1 MSGEN
6 GQELPQGWAKT
17 TLDGIVQP
25 RVDKIDPQARP
36 RAKFIG
42 MQHIEAHTMRLLGTV
57 SADSMKSTANAFRSG
72 DVLYG
77 RLRPYLNKV
86 CRSDFEGLCSG
97 ELIVIP
103 ESCAMHGKF
112 LGYRLNSGDFVR
124 FSSGLNTGDR
134 PRVDFNQIKVFPIHL
149 PPIREQ
155 IRIGDTLDELF
166 FNLDIGVAALER
178 VRDKLKLYRASVLK
192 AAVEGALTA
201 EWRQQNPQ
209 TEPAVELL
217 KRILVARRRR
227 WEEDQLRKFEEK
239 GKSPPKN
246 WEAKYKEPVSPS
258 SADLPSLP
266 EGWCW
271 ATVDQLTSK
280 LMNGFGKRSQA
291 MGNPCIVL
299 RLADVSNGEIAFN
312 DVRRINCTED
322 QISKYELKENDLLI
336 LRVNGS
342 ADLVGRFVRFENAPE
357 PVLFCDHFIR
367 AQCVSKDLA
376 TWLRVYAD
384 IDRFRRHIDLNKVS
398 SAGQNTVSQGTL
410 LPFAVPLPPTAEQG
424 AIIEI
429 FKDHLFVIKHLE
441 TGLETKLKAAQGL
454 RQAIL
459 RHAFTGKLVP
469 QDLNDEPASEL
480 LKRIATERAKEA
492 AAAKQSVQKGNGAS
506 GRRRWSREKKK
517 ETAA

>member
-6 GQELPQGWAKT
+6 GQKLPQGWAKT

-57 SADSMKSTANAFRSG
+57 SADSMKSTSNAFRSG

-134 PRVDFNQIKVFPIHL
+134 PRVDFDQIKVFPIHL

-155 IRIGDTLDELF
+155 IRIGNTLDELF
-166 FNLDIGVAALER
+166 SDLDIGVAALER

-209 TEPAVELL
+209 TEPAGKLL

-246 WEAKYKEPVSPS
+246 WEAKYKEPVSPDA
-258 SADLPSLP
+258 ADLPTLP

-271 ATVDQLTSK
+271 ASLDQLGRLDRGRSK
-280 LMNGFGKRSQA
+280 HRPRNAKFLYGGPYPFIQTGDVKGARQYLRNHSQTYSNA
-291 MGNPCIVL
+291 GLRQSRLWPEETLCITIAANIADTAILSYPACFPDSIVGVCFDESSVSVRYVELFIRTVRAQIDNYAPATAQKNINNAIL
-299 RLADVSNGEIAFN
+299 RALAVALPPIDEQKKIVEIA
-312 DVRRINCTED
+312 
-322 QISKYELKENDLLI
+322 ENQLSTI
-336 LRVNGS
+336 
-342 ADLVGRFVRFENAPE
+342 
-357 PVLFCDHFIR
+357 
-367 AQCVSKDLA
+367 
-376 TWLRVYAD
+376 
-384 IDRFRRHIDLNKVS
+384 
-398 SAGQNTVSQGTL
+398 
-410 LPFAVPLPPTAEQG
+410 
-424 AIIEI
+424 
-429 FKDHLFVIKHLE
+429 DHLESELRAK
-441 TGLETKLKAAQGL
+441 TKTAQGL

-459 RHAFTGKLVP
+459 HRAFTGKLVP
-469 QDLNDEPASEL
+469 QDPNDEPASEL
-480 LKRIATERAKEA
+480 LKRIVAERAEGTVAVKR
-492 AAAKQSVQKGNGAS
+492 SGQKGNNGAD
-506 GRRRWSREKKK
+506 RRRWSRKKK

>member
-42 MQHIEAHTMRLLGTV
+42 IQHIEAHTMRLLGTV
-57 SADSMKSTANAFRSG
+57 SADSMKSTSNAFRSG

-134 PRVDFNQIKVFPIHL
+134 PRVDFDQIKVFPIHL

-155 IRIGDTLDELF
+155 IRIGNTLDELF
-166 FNLDIGVAALER
+166 SDLDIGVAALER

-209 TEPAVELL
+209 TEPAGKLL

-246 WEAKYKEPVSPS
+246 WEAKYKEPVSPDA
-258 SADLPSLP
+258 ADLPTLP

-271 ATVDQLTSK
+271 ASLDQLGRLDRGRSK
-280 LMNGFGKRSQA
+280 HRPRNAKFLYGGPYPFIQTGDVKGARQYLRNHSQTYSNA
-291 MGNPCIVL
+291 GLRQSRLWPEETLCITIAANIADTAILSYPACFPGSIVGVCFDESSVSVRYVELFIRTVRAQIDNYAPATAQKNINNAIL
-299 RLADVSNGEIAFN
+299 RALAVALPPIDEQKKIVEIA
-312 DVRRINCTED
+312 
-322 QISKYELKENDLLI
+322 ENQLSTI
-336 LRVNGS
+336 
-342 ADLVGRFVRFENAPE
+342 
-357 PVLFCDHFIR
+357 
-367 AQCVSKDLA
+367 
-376 TWLRVYAD
+376 
-384 IDRFRRHIDLNKVS
+384 
-398 SAGQNTVSQGTL
+398 
-410 LPFAVPLPPTAEQG
+410 
-424 AIIEI
+424 
-429 FKDHLFVIKHLE
+429 DHLESELRAK
-441 TGLETKLKAAQGL
+441 TKTAQGL

-459 RHAFTGKLVP
+459 HRAFTGKLVP
-469 QDLNDEPASEL
+469 QDPNDEPASEL
-480 LKRIATERAKEA
+480 LKRIVAERAEGTVAVKR
-492 AAAKQSVQKGNGAS
+492 SGQKGNNGAD
-506 GRRRWSREKKK
+506 RRRWSRGKKK

>member
-57 SADSMKSTANAFRSG
+57 SADSMKSTSNAFRSG

-134 PRVDFNQIKVFPIHL
+134 PRVDFDQIKVFPIHL

-155 IRIGDTLDELF
+155 IRIGNTLDELF
-166 FNLDIGVAALER
+166 SDLDIGVAALER

-209 TEPAVELL
+209 TEPAGKLL

-246 WEAKYKEPVSPS
+246 WEAKYKEPVSPDA
-258 SADLPSLP
+258 ADLPTLP

-271 ATVDQLTSK
+271 ASLDQLGRLDRGRSK
-280 LMNGFGKRSQA
+280 HRPRNAKFLYGGPYPFIQTGDVKGARQYLRNHSQTYSNA
-291 MGNPCIVL
+291 GLRQSRLWPEETLCITIAANIADTAILSYPACFPDSIVGVCFDESSVSVRYVELFIRTVRAQIDNYAPATAQKNINNAIL
-299 RLADVSNGEIAFN
+299 RALAVALPPIDEQKKIVEIA
-312 DVRRINCTED
+312 
-322 QISKYELKENDLLI
+322 ENQLSTI
-336 LRVNGS
+336 
-342 ADLVGRFVRFENAPE
+342 
-357 PVLFCDHFIR
+357 
-367 AQCVSKDLA
+367 
-376 TWLRVYAD
+376 
-384 IDRFRRHIDLNKVS
+384 
-398 SAGQNTVSQGTL
+398 
-410 LPFAVPLPPTAEQG
+410 
-424 AIIEI
+424 
-429 FKDHLFVIKHLE
+429 DHLESELRAK
-441 TGLETKLKAAQGL
+441 TKTAQGL

-459 RHAFTGKLVP
+459 HRAFTGKLVP
-469 QDLNDEPASEL
+469 QDPNDEPASEL
-480 LKRIATERAKEA
+480 LKRIVAERAEGTVAVKR
-492 AAAKQSVQKGNGAS
+492 SGQKGNNGAD
-506 GRRRWSREKKK
+506 RRRWSRGKKK